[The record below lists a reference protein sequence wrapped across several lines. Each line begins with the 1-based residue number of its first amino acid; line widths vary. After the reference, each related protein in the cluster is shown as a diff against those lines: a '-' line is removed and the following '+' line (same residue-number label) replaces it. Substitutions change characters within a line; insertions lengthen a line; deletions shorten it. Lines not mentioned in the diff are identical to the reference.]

1 MLMPILL
8 ILAFIAISV
17 PLVAAPLRRRGE
29 AIPGGVTAGAPAA
42 AASGYETTLLALR
55 DLELDHQLGVVSD
68 DDYGALHEQLVVQ
81 AANSLE
87 GNAGGDHDEAAAAI
101 DAAIERRRQQR
112 RVDIVRFCPQCGRA
126 VEAGDLFCAGCGHS
140 LR

>member
-29 AIPGGVTAGAPAA
+29 AAPGGVTAGEPTA

-87 GNAGGDHDEAAAAI
+87 SNAGADHDEAAAAI
-101 DAAIERRRQQR
+101 EAAIERRRQQR